1 MNFTLGQNSNG
12 NNNNNNEKGQELFQK
27 ENTRK
32 QAGVELGKAQLK
44 LVMEMDLL
52 NSTFAASNWHNGWA
66 LQSVNVQAVDQQ

>member
-1 MNFTLGQNSNG
+1 MPTSSQKIREKVNNG
-12 NNNNNNEKGQELFQK
+12 
-27 ENTRK
+27 K

-52 NSTFAASNWHNGWA
+52 NSTFAALNWHNGWA